1 MTIAQLVPL
10 PMSRVEEKSVE
21 GRREREFVM
30 LTSDG
35 RAYLVKWSP
44 IVPPSAT
51 TPSTEPID
59 GEKLEEKMEE
69 KGEGE
74 ETRWEWQGVCFHPSR
89 GRAGKGKGGE
99 IDWRKAGRDACV
111 NERMG
116 LVSIGCEE

>member
-35 RAYLVKWSP
+35 RAYLVKWSSV
-44 IVPPSAT
+44 VPPSAT

-89 GRAGKGKGGE
+89 GRAGKEKKGE